1 MLNVGNVKM
10 PVCPGHGITRRS
22 FLQVGSAGLAGLF
35 LPNMLRLDAQGSLA
49 DRPSPIR
56 NCITIFLVGS
66 PGHLDTWDMKPDAP
80 AEVRGAFRPI
90 STNVPGIQICE
101 HFPLMARMM
110 NKVAL
115 IRSLH
120 HRTGATHENGQRWM
134 MTGHDFN
141 PDSVKPH
148 TGSVI
153 SRVYGP
159 KSELPANV
167 ILPGPIGNTGAG
179 NFHGQTAGYL
189 GSAHEPFFLNAD
201 PASPTFR
208 VADLEVPAGQS
219 ATRLD
224 ARRQLLGQLDELQR
238 RTETRST
245 QMHDS
250 SYDRAFTL
258 LTSQRAKEA
267 FDLAREPD
275 RLRDRYGRNT
285 FGQSLLMAR
294 RLIEGGVR
302 CATVNHFDTVFNLS
316 CWDMHA
322 DGGGLNN
329 TILDYE
335 RMLCPQF
342 DLGFTALIEDLEQK
356 GMLAETVVA
365 VLSEF
370 GRTPRVNGRGGR
382 DHYPDAWTN
391 FLCGGNIRGG
401 QVIGSTDRIGARP
414 HDFPVLPPQILASIY
429 HGMGVN
435 LDTTMMPGPG
445 GRPIRL
451 IEAEPIRQL
460 FS

>member
-1 MLNVGNVKM
+1 MLNIGNENV
-10 PVCPGHGITRRS
+10 PVCNGVTRRS
-22 FLQVGSAGLAGLF
+22 FLQVGSAGLAGMM
-35 LPNMLRLDAQGSLA
+35 LPGLMRLEASGA
-49 DRPSPIR
+49 ANDRPGNIR

-66 PGHLDTWDMKPDAP
+66 PGQLDTWDMKPDAP
-80 AEVRGAFRPI
+80 AEVRGQFRPTA
-90 STNVPGIQICE
+90 TNVPGIRICE
-101 HFPLMARMM
+101 HFPLMAQRM

-141 PDSVKPH
+141 ADSVKPH
-148 TGSVI
+148 VGSVV
-153 SRVYGP
+153 SRVFGP
-159 KSELPANV
+159 RSELPANV

-179 NFHGQTAGYL
+179 PLHGQTAGYL

-201 PASPTFR
+201 PASPSFR

-219 ATRLD
+219 AARLD
-224 ARRQLLGQLDELQR
+224 ARRELLAQLDGLQR

-250 SYDRAFTL
+250 SYERAFTL

-267 FDLAREPD
+267 FELAREPD

-285 FGQSLLMAR
+285 FGQSCLMAR

-302 CATVNHFDTVFNLS
+302 YVTVNHFDTVFNLS

-329 TILDYE
+329 TYRDYE

-342 DLGFTALIEDLEQK
+342 DQAFTALIDDLEQK
-356 GMLAETVVA
+356 GLFANTVVA

-370 GRTPRVNGRGGR
+370 GRTPRLNGRGGR
-382 DHYPDAWTN
+382 DHYPNVWTN

-401 QVIGSTDRIGARP
+401 QVIGASDRISSAP
-414 HDFPVLPPQILASIY
+414 HDYPVEPPQILASIY
-429 HGMGVN
+429 HGMGIN

-451 IEAEPIRQL
+451 VEAEPIRQL
-460 FS
+460 FA